1 MAAQI
6 LPEQVFP
13 VSAEQL
19 AALQTVTADFTS
31 QQLAWLS
38 GYLWGRGNTS
48 VQTAILPASN
58 TTDSDIITII
68 SASQTGNA
76 RRVCEELKTRF
87 LSEKFVVNLVN
98 AGEYKYK
105 QLAREKIVIIVTST
119 QGDGEP
125 PEEAVAFYK
134 YLHSSKRP
142 DLSGTAYAVFS
153 LGDSSYEKF
162 CQAGID
168 FDTQLRKA
176 GATELVPRAD
186 ADVDYQPAAAAWTD
200 ALTQVLKERG
210 IAAGDPSQTTAQ
222 AVSVTENRYSKDA
235 PLTAS
240 LSVNQKITGRNS
252 LKDVRHIEISAE
264 DSGLHY
270 QPGDSLGVWFENDP
284 ALADEIIS
292 LLHADAATEITVS
305 GNTCTLREALIRHL
319 ELTQNNGVTV
329 SKYAQLSQ
337 HDALSALISDK
348 QAALYYAQ
356 KTPVAEMLR
365 QAPSRPSA
373 QAFAGILR
381 PLTPRLY
388 SISSSQAEADD
399 EIHLTVG
406 VVRYDTDGRARTG
419 GASGFLADHIQEGGD
434 VRVFIEPNDN
444 FRLPADPDVPVIMI
458 GAGTGIAP
466 FRAFMQQREN
476 DGASGKNWLFY
487 GNQHFTEEFLYQ
499 TEWQRYVRD
508 GVLTQIS
515 LAWSRD
521 KPVKTYVQDKLR
533 EQGADVWRWIED
545 GAHIY
550 VCGNAGLMARDTED
564 ALLEIISRYGNRDH
578 ESADE
583 FLSELRTARRYQRD
597 VY

>member
-1 MAAQI
+1 
-6 LPEQVFP
+6 
-13 VSAEQL
+13 
-19 AALQTVTADFTS
+19 
-31 QQLAWLS
+31 
-38 GYLWGRGNTS
+38 
-48 VQTAILPASN
+48 
-58 TTDSDIITII
+58 TII

-87 LSEKFVVNLVN
+87 LSEKFAVNLVN

-134 YLHSSKRP
+134 YLHSAKRP
-142 DLSGTAYAVFS
+142 DLSGAVYAVFS

-168 FDTQLRKA
+168 FDTQLAAA
-176 GATELVPRAD
+176 GATALLPRTD
-186 ADVDYQPAAAAWTD
+186 ADVDYQPAAAAWAD
-200 ALTQVLKERG
+200 ALTQVLKARG
-210 IAAGDPSQTTAQ
+210 VSAGNPQQTTVPA
-222 AVSVTENRYSKDA
+222 ATVTENRYSKEA

-252 LKDVRHIEISAE
+252 LKDVRHIEISAG

-292 LLHADAATEITVS
+292 LLHADAAAEITVS
-305 GNTCTLREALIRHL
+305 GHTCTLRGALIRHL
-319 ELTQNNGVTV
+319 ELTQNNGGTV

-348 QAALYYAQ
+348 QAALHYAQ

-373 QAFAGILR
+373 QAFADILR

-434 VRVFIEPNDN
+434 VRVFIESNDN

-487 GNQHFTEEFLYQ
+487 GNQHFTEDFLYQ

-521 KPVKTYVQDKLR
+521 KPAKTYVQDKLR

-550 VCGNAGLMARDTED
+550 VCGNAGLMASDTED

>member
-1 MAAQI
+1 MSTQVS
-6 LPEQVFP
+6 PEQIFP

-19 AALQTVTADFTS
+19 AALQTVTAGFTS

-38 GYLWGRGNTS
+38 GYLWGRGNAS
-48 VQTAILPASN
+48 VQTAVSPVLN
-58 TTDSDIITII
+58 TTESEIITII

-76 RRVCEELKTRF
+76 RRLCEELKTRF
-87 LSEKFVVNLVN
+87 LSEKFAVNLVN

-105 QLAREKIVIIVTST
+105 HLSREKIVIIVTST

-134 YLHSSKRP
+134 YLHSAKRP

-168 FDTQLRKA
+168 FDTQLAKA
-176 GATELVPRAD
+176 GATALLPRTD
-186 ADVDYQPAAAAWTD
+186 ADVDYQSAAAAWTE
-200 ALTQVLKERG
+200 ALTHVLKDRG
-210 IAAGDPSQTTAQ
+210 TAVGNPPPEVVQTGG
-222 AVSVTENRYSKDA
+222 STENRYSKTA

-240 LSVNQKITGRNS
+240 FSVNQKITGRNS
-252 LKDVRHIEISAE
+252 LKDVRHIEISAG

-292 LLHADAATEITVS
+292 LLHLDTATDITVS
-305 GNTCTLREALIRHL
+305 GHTYPLREALIRHL

-329 SKYAQLSQ
+329 SRYAQLSQ
-337 HDALSALISDK
+337 HEALSALTSDK
-348 QAALYYAQ
+348 QAALHYAQ

-373 QAFAGILR
+373 QAFTDILR

-388 SISSSQAEADD
+388 SISSSQAEAED

-434 VRVFIEPNDN
+434 VRVFIERNDN

-487 GNQHFTEEFLYQ
+487 GNQHFTEDFLYQ
-499 TEWQRYVRD
+499 TEWQRYVRE
-508 GVLTQIS
+508 GVLTNIS

-521 KPVKTYVQDKLR
+521 KPAKTYVQDKLR
-533 EQGADVWRWIED
+533 EQGAEVWRWIED

-564 ALLEIISRYGNRDH
+564 ALLAIISRYGNRDG

>member
-6 LPEQVFP
+6 LPERIFP

-38 GYLWGRGNTS
+38 GYLWGRGSTS

-87 LSEKFVVNLVN
+87 LSEKFAVNLVN

-142 DLSGTAYAVFS
+142 DLSATAYAVFS

-168 FDTQLRKA
+168 FDTQLAKA
-176 GATELVPRAD
+176 RATALVPRAD

-210 IAAGDPSQTTAQ
+210 IAAGNPPPVVVP
-222 AVSVTENRYSKDA
+222 AVSATENRYSKDT

-252 LKDVRHIEISAE
+252 LKDVRHIEISAG

-270 QPGDSLGVWFENDP
+270 QPGIP
-284 ALADEIIS
+284 
-292 LLHADAATEITVS
+292 S
-305 GNTCTLREALIRHL
+305 GSGLRMIRHWRM
-319 ELTQNNGVTV
+319 
-329 SKYAQLSQ
+329 K
-337 HDALSALISDK
+337 LSACCM
-348 QAALYYAQ
+348 Q
-356 KTPVAEMLR
+356 MR
-365 QAPSRPSA
+365 QR
-373 QAFAGILR
+373 R
-381 PLTPRLY
+381 
-388 SISSSQAEADD
+388 SQC
-399 EIHLTVG
+399 
-406 VVRYDTDGRARTG
+406 
-419 GASGFLADHIQEGGD
+419 
-434 VRVFIEPNDN
+434 
-444 FRLPADPDVPVIMI
+444 PAIP
-458 GAGTGIAP
+458 
-466 FRAFMQQREN
+466 
-476 DGASGKNWLFY
+476 
-487 GNQHFTEEFLYQ
+487 
-499 TEWQRYVRD
+499 
-508 GVLTQIS
+508 
-515 LAWSRD
+515 
-521 KPVKTYVQDKLR
+521 
-533 EQGADVWRWIED
+533 
-545 GAHIY
+545 AH
-550 VCGNAGLMARDTED
+550 C
-564 ALLEIISRYGNRDH
+564 
-578 ESADE
+578 
-583 FLSELRTARRYQRD
+583 ARR
-597 VY
+597 

>member
-48 VQTAILPASN
+48 VQTAIIPASN

-87 LSEKFVVNLVN
+87 LSEKFAVNLVN

-168 FDTQLRKA
+168 FDTQLTKA
-176 GATELVPRAD
+176 GASALVPRAD

-210 IAAGDPSQTTAQ
+210 IAAGNPPPVVVQ
-222 AVSVTENRYSKDA
+222 AVSATENRYSKDA
-235 PLTAS
+235 PLTAF

-252 LKDVRHIEISAE
+252 LKDVRHIEISAG

-284 ALADEIIS
+284 VLADEIIS

-305 GNTCTLREALIRHL
+305 GRTYTLREALIRHL

-337 HDALSALISDK
+337 HDALSALVI
-348 QAALYYAQ
+348 
-356 KTPVAEMLR
+356 
-365 QAPSRPSA
+365 SRPRC
-373 QAFAGILR
+373 IMR
-381 PLTPRLY
+381 RK
-388 SISSSQAEADD
+388 
-399 EIHLTVG
+399 HLSRKCC
-406 VVRYDTDGRARTG
+406 VR
-419 GASGFLADHIQEGGD
+419 
-434 VRVFIEPNDN
+434 
-444 FRLPADPDVPVIMI
+444 RLPGFPRRLLPV
-458 GAGTGIAP
+458 
-466 FRAFMQQREN
+466 F
-476 DGASGKNWLFY
+476 SG
-487 GNQHFTEEFLYQ
+487 H
-499 TEWQRYVRD
+499 
-508 GVLTQIS
+508 
-515 LAWSRD
+515 
-521 KPVKTYVQDKLR
+521 
-533 EQGADVWRWIED
+533 
-545 GAHIY
+545 
-550 VCGNAGLMARDTED
+550 
-564 ALLEIISRYGNRDH
+564 
-578 ESADE
+578 
-583 FLSELRTARRYQRD
+583 
-597 VY
+597 